1 MSIILRKIDPSFSR
15 CPACKSVGSLNRSRA
30 RTLKEKIIKGT
41 RIFRIYRCSDCGWR
55 GIKFS
60 FGVTKN
66 VVKKIVYMVFG
77 VLITAYIV
85 TYFLSRYF
93 N

>member
-1 MSIILRKIDPSFSR
+1 MSKILHKIDPSFSR
-15 CPACKSVGSLNRSRA
+15 CPACKGIGNLNRSRA
-30 RTLKEKIIKGT
+30 RTLKEKILKGT
-41 RIFRIYRCSDCGWR
+41 KIFRIYRCSDCGWR

-66 VVKKIVYMVFG
+66 FAKRLFYMAIVIV
-77 VLITAYIV
+77 ITAYIV
-85 TYFLSRYF
+85 SYFLSRYF